1 MDASTR
7 LPSIFYFQVDIV
19 VVEVSI
25 PFARCPLLFILAL
38 RRTVWGLMPR
48 AVGINRVVLVSSGH
62 DAAHRILASSVGEP
76 TVKPSVSNKAAI
88 VADVPKGAMLGN
100 VVGVRK
106 VAFGAFDTG
115 WGVGALNLRFLRDVR
130 LSSHGHN
137 PTTDSRF
144 FFVMQPGHRET
155 VRRVS
160 NSSVKDVCDGD
171 SCGDGCV
178 NVVTD
183 TRSMCLPLK
192 VGV

>member
-1 MDASTR
+1 M
-7 LPSIFYFQVDIV
+7 
-19 VVEVSI
+19 
-25 PFARCPLLFILAL
+25 
-38 RRTVWGLMPR
+38 
-48 AVGINRVVLVSSGH
+48 
-62 DAAHRILASSVGEP
+62 GEP
-76 TVKPSVSNKAAI
+76 TVESLMSNKAA
-88 VADVPKGAMLGN
+88 VMANTPEGAMLGD

-106 VAFGAFDTG
+106 VAFGTSDTG
-115 WGVGALNLRFLRDVR
+115 WGVEALNLGFLRDVR

-137 PTTDSRF
+137 PTTDSRS

-160 NSSVKDVCDGD
+160 NSSVKDICDGD